1 MLSLWQFP
9 QFQATGQWRSVAL
22 TVDKTV
28 IVTLRRCCIYFQTDT
43 SSQYPEAGN
52 GRCLLVFVIQS
63 GNMWQLDAEKP
74 AFHGW
79 FNANGSGTTLFALL
93 LQLSHWNWSLAFVWN
108 YWVDDESQALAYLSN
123 DLMCCSGT
131 SAIPCRRLQVGS
143 LMSLDAWMLHNA
155 SHTFPLRQNLLL
167 LLRSYTVF
175 HLRRVNHHC
184 WPPQRKRLLVRTVRT
199 VTLEL
204 AQQKHTKAGKVSCL

>member
-1 MLSLWQFP
+1 MQRNQLS
-9 QFQATGQWRSVAL
+9 
-22 TVDKTV
+22 TVDSMRTAQGPHFSPFFYNSV
-28 IVTLRRCCIYFQTDT
+28 IGT
-43 SSQYPEAGN
+43 EAW
-52 GRCLLVFVIQS
+52 LLFEITEWMTNRKLVQS
-63 GNMWQLDAEKP
+63 
-74 AFHGW
+74 
-79 FNANGSGTTLFALL
+79 
-93 LQLSHWNWSLAFVWN
+93 
-108 YWVDDESQALAYLSN
+108 LAYLSN
-123 DLMCCSGT
+123 DLMCCFGT

-143 LMSLDAWMLHNA
+143 LMSLDAWMLHDA

-167 LLRSYTVF
+167 LLRRYTVF